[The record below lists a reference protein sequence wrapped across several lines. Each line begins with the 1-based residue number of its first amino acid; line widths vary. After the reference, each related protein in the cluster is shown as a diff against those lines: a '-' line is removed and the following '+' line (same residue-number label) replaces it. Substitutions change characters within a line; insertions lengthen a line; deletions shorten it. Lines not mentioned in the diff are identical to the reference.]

1 MPKVPKQFRSAEM
14 PTPNTKLKSVITD
27 LGWSQQRVAAC
38 FVRVARE
45 MGCHDLLGVK
55 RSTVSMW
62 VAGHRPRGQ
71 APMVLCEALSRGLGH
86 RVGPAD
92 VGLDEVQDTADSEVW
107 WGTDALAALEGPGD
121 DVHRRK
127 FINAAVYSAAGLLLP
142 GSSWW
147 SDSLEHAAAR
157 EPERSGQVT
166 QDDVDAIREAT
177 TLFQRMDQK
186 RGGGYGMSAASVFL
200 SEEVL
205 PTLRRRTTRESLRRD
220 LFSAASELVYVLGWS
235 AFDGNRHGRAQR
247 YLQLSVTLAAEA
259 GDRALAGHELRALA
273 HQAMDLGH
281 DRRAAELAAASM
293 DQACVQAASPR
304 ERALLG
310 VVHARSLAR
319 VGHHRA
325 SAKALLRAEDDLAN
339 STDGD
344 DEPGRVWFFGQA
356 SLAHETARTLQCA
369 GDLQGAQ
376 REFERSVRLRGAAFT
391 RTHAVTLGY
400 LGELQAARGEIEA
413 ACATWTQALD
423 AMDGVRSGRA
433 LNTVRT
439 MRSELSRFR
448 NRGVRAVTD
457 LDLRAAEI
465 LRGVA

>member
-1 MPKVPKQFRSAEM
+1 M
-14 PTPNTKLKSVITD
+14 PTPNARLKSVIAD
-27 LGWSQQRVAAC
+27 LGWSQQQVAAR

-45 MGCHDLLGVK
+45 MGYQDLLGVK
-55 RSTVSMW
+55 RSTISMW
-62 VAGHRPRGQ
+62 VAGHKPRGQ
-71 APMVLCEALSRGLGH
+71 APNILCEALSRGSGR
-86 RVGPAD
+86 RVSPAD
-92 VGLDEVQDTADSEVW
+92 IGLDRVRDPSDVEVW
-107 WGTDALAALEGPGD
+107 WRADALAALEDPGE

-127 FINAAVYSAAGLLLP
+127 FINAAVYSATGLIL
-142 GSSWW
+142 SESAWW

-157 EPERSGQVT
+157 VPRRSGRVT
-166 QDDVDAIREAT
+166 KDDVDAIREAT

-186 RGGGYGMSAASVFL
+186 RGGGYGTSAASVFL
-200 SEEVL
+200 NDEVL
-205 PTLRRRTTRESLRRD
+205 PTLRRRTPSEQLRRD

-247 YLQLSVTLAAEA
+247 YLQLSIKLAAEA

-281 DRRAAELAAASM
+281 DRQAAELTAISM
-293 DQACVQAASPR
+293 EQAFVSASPR

-310 VVHARSLAR
+310 VVRARSLAR
-319 VGHHRA
+319 IGDRHA

-339 STDGD
+339 ATDGD
-344 DEPGRVWFFGQA
+344 DEPGRVWFFGEA

-369 GDLQGAQ
+369 DDFQGAQ
-376 REFERSVRLRGAAFT
+376 RQFERSVRLRGTAFT

-413 ACATWTQALD
+413 ACATWAEALD
-423 AMDGVRSGRA
+423 TMDGIRSGRA

-448 NRGVRAVTD
+448 GRGVSRVGEVD
-457 LDLRAAEI
+457 HRAAEI
-465 LRGVA
+465 LREVA